1 MNKWWDIRDPD
12 NRATLGWLGAGFAA
26 VIAALWAA
34 FLHFDSPK
42 SGDSSG
48 NCNITS
54 SGIGSGVIRSIAV
67 SRHPRLRRSR
77 EPRADP
83 LGRARGRVG
92 DCCAA
97 CI

>member
-1 MNKWWDIRDPD
+1 MSKWWDIRDPD

-54 SGIGSGVIRSIAV
+54 SGIGSGDNKINCGFSPSA
-67 SRHPRLRRSR
+67 P
-77 EPRADP
+77 
-83 LGRARGRVG
+83 
-92 DCCAA
+92 AA
-97 CI
+97 KP